1 MAQLIKLENYIS
13 RYQRDIFH
21 YPSQFSRLKK
31 ENWERLKYLW
41 EDQKQLK
48 LEVENEKE
56 LKESNFSKWR
66 SFFNS
71 RSEAEDIDME
81 EDTDDINFLPASE
94 DELKHYFLDTLIP
107 FQLKWASTTI
117 NEMSFINRSYYQDFL
132 LKYFLQRIPDTHL
145 LMYFPIFQLKNGPM
159 EGDIVLISPLEIEII
174 TLLEKPKNQVII
186 PNDSRLWFIEENNI
200 QSKFLSPLISTKR
213 TETII
218 QSILKKYQLD
228 FPIKKVVLSRTNVM
242 NYQLEPYHT
251 KFVDRDD
258 HEEWL
263 KQKQQLFT
271 PLKHQQLKVAEVLLK
286 HCESIAVKR
295 PEWEQDEP
303 SDTLS
308 K

>member
-41 EDQKQLK
+41 EDQKQLT
-48 LEVENEKE
+48 LEVENEEE

-66 SFFNS
+66 SFFKS

-81 EDTDDINFLPASE
+81 EDTDDIDFLPASKE
-94 DELKHYFLDTLIP
+94 ELKHYFLDTLIP

-132 LKYFLQRIPDTHL
+132 LRYFLQRIPDTHL

-174 TLLEKPKNQVII
+174 TLLEKPRNQTII

-228 FPIKKVVLSRTNVM
+228 FPIKKVVLSRTNVID
-242 NYQLEPYHT
+242 YQLEPYHT
-251 KFVDRDD
+251 KFIDRDH

-271 PLKHQQLKVAEVLLK
+271 PLKHQQLKVADILLK

-295 PEWEQDEP
+295 PEWEQDET
-303 SDTLS
+303 SDSFS

>member
-48 LEVENEKE
+48 LEVDNEKE

-71 RSEAEDIDME
+71 RSEAEDIDIE
-81 EDTDDINFLPASE
+81 ENTNDINFLPASE

-242 NYQLEPYHT
+242 DYQLEPYHT
-251 KFVDRDD
+251 NFVDRDD

-303 SDTLS
+303 SDSFS